1 MLWRFLF
8 LLQHLSLLISFV
20 IFNSVNL
27 FCNFKFLTFH
37 HQIMAI
43 TDEINFQFILFFN
56 FYMTSIK
63 LYMFTLL
70 RLIRLTSSWKDPC
83 GSMGQESSTYYILV
97 HNLILITV
105 MLGFLFW
112 RKYVMYF
119 FNTRNKWSIKQ
130 LNCVKYTQQF
140 EITQNLSVNI
150 L

>member
-1 MLWRFLF
+1 MNLKSAFLLINVTGGSMFLDLLKVNRCFGKIQMLWRFLF

-83 GSMGQESSTYYILV
+83 GSTGQESSWFYSYPWKICLTCDDHYP
-97 HNLILITV
+97 
-105 MLGFLFW
+105 
-112 RKYVMYF
+112 
-119 FNTRNKWSIKQ
+119 
-130 LNCVKYTQQF
+130 
-140 EITQNLSVNI
+140 
-150 L
+150 